1 MAYQNLW
8 AIPEAVVGGEFTAL
22 KAYIRKQRL

>member
-8 AIPEAVVGGEFTAL
+8 AIPKAVVGGEFTASE
-22 KAYIRKQRL
+22 AYIRKQRL